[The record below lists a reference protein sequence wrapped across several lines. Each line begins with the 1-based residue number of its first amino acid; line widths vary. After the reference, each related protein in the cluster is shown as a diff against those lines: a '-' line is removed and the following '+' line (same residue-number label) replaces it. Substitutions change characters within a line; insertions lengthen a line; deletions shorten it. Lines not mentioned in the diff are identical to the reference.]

1 MAQALNGVRV
11 FNTLLGVGNLL
22 ETIVSYL
29 GTGAVNSLDNALTS
43 GPLESAGNVKHLSVY
58 FTRELTLR
66 AARAVTHRQVAL
78 LLRTT
83 PQRPP
88 RPNWLVYT
96 AEVERALA
104 RELAHCVHFW
114 SFKFRPRFH
123 AETIV
128 RDNTWSIHVMQQRSI
143 RPSLRSQEE

>member
-43 GPLESAGNVKHLSVY
+43 GPLESARNVKHLSVY

-83 PQRPP
+83 PQ
-88 RPNWLVYT
+88 LS
-96 AEVERALA
+96 L
-104 RELAHCVHFW
+104 
-114 SFKFRPRFH
+114 
-123 AETIV
+123 
-128 RDNTWSIHVMQQRSI
+128 IHI
-143 RPSLRSQEE
+143 